1 MKNKIPSN
9 RNFGLVFFVVF
20 LVIALWTFRGE
31 LVDIKIIPLSIS
43 IIFLILGLLNS
54 KILYPL
60 NLLWIKFG
68 ETIGRILAPIVMLIV
83 YFIVIT
89 PMGLF
94 FRLIGRDIINIKFS
108 KKNSYWIKRE
118 KNIGSMKRQF

>member
-9 RNFGLVFFVVF
+9 KNFGLVFFVVF
-20 LVIALWTFRGE
+20 LIIALWSFRGSFA
-31 LVDIKIIPLSIS
+31 DIKIIPLFIS

-54 KILYPL
+54 KILFPL

-68 ETIGRILAPIVMLIV
+68 ETIGRIIAPIVMLII

-94 FRLIGRDIINIKFS
+94 FRLLGKDLINIKFS
-108 KKNSYWIKRE
+108 QKDSYWIKRE